1 MNLKISPSAATGPW
15 ANLLFLSGLLWLS
28 PASAGIPEPDLVW
41 YGKILTDSGGV
52 PIRVTSGTLS
62 WRIER
67 ISGGATWTVST
78 RVTNINDQFSFVVR
92 IPCETPEAG
101 VTGSSNAVLL
111 TSPTTAYR
119 RATVTLD
126 GQPLTL
132 INTIDQFALTQTGR
146 GRPERIDLA
155 LGVLPA
161 DTDGDGLG
169 DGWEQIFFGGLGA
182 QPGADPD
189 GDGLTNLREYRA
201 GTNPTD
207 PNSVFEFIDIN
218 PILGGV
224 HLRWAS
230 QPNRTYRLRRSTSL
244 SANASAYQII
254 RTGLSATPPIN
265 EFIDATAAGD
275 AQFFYIVEV
284 VE

>member
-1 MNLKISPSAATGPW
+1 
-15 ANLLFLSGLLWLS
+15 
-28 PASAGIPEPDLVW
+28 
-41 YGKILTDSGGV
+41 
-52 PIRVTSGTLS
+52 
-62 WRIER
+62 
-67 ISGGATWTVST
+67 
-78 RVTNINDQFSFVVR
+78 
-92 IPCETPEAG
+92 
-101 VTGSSNAVLL
+101 
-111 TSPTTAYR
+111 
-119 RATVTLD
+119 
-126 GQPLTL
+126 
-132 INTIDQFALTQTGR
+132 
-146 GRPERIDLA
+146 
-155 LGVLPA
+155 
-161 DTDGDGLG
+161 
-169 DGWEQIFFGGLGA
+169 
-182 QPGADPD
+182 
-189 GDGLTNLREYRA
+189 LTNLREYRA